1 MNGFSVSIKE
11 ATIQLTAKERIRL
24 KDTTNCIKLDE
35 ATQEGRLVI
44 TPVNYAVLSIHNDK
58 ATPPDYEN
66 YMVIDTTGDKYITGS
81 RSFWDSFMNIWNEM
95 KDENEPYDIEIYRV
109 PSKNYKGKDFITC
122 SIT

>member
-66 YMVIDTTGDKYITGS
+66 YMVIDTNGDKYITGS